1 MKNLSKKQVNEIK
14 ATTLK
19 YIEARHSLEACF
31 ESTNGNTYNP
41 NFSAQIEL
49 EALHTAYFSTL
60 SGANSARF
68 RLSTAYEMNQNP
80 EWLHKLEDT
89 VSNYDY
95 NLQLLEAQIQAW
107 KEAKDSRPD
116 LELTFFSSQD
126 IFKKFKAKR
135 ASDYANKTAVREA
148 SKTAKVKLDKV
159 EENRIKSVTA
169 PLQSTI

>member
-60 SGANSARF
+60 YGANSARF

-95 NLQLLEAQIQAW
+95 KLQ
-107 KEAKDSRPD
+107 
-116 LELTFFSSQD
+116 
-126 IFKKFKAKR
+126 
-135 ASDYANKTAVREA
+135 
-148 SKTAKVKLDKV
+148 
-159 EENRIKSVTA
+159 
-169 PLQSTI
+169 